1 MFSWAQVYLQ
11 ERFGVGQACT
21 SEASPLI
28 VPASCRRARITERA
42 QAGFFLGAAQPEDVF
57 NLVIP
62 VQPAEP
68 DWL

>member
-1 MFSWAQVYLQ
+1 M
-11 ERFGVGQACT
+11 GQACT